1 MIRATTPK
9 HVFIFTTN
17 PSVFSRILI
26 TYAQGGE
33 IKLEKEKPDLTI
45 REVTNCRTQELEWE
59 VSYRL
64 TQEETSAFLATPTK
78 PVKVQI
84 RILTDN
90 DEALASE
97 QYTIAVKDVLNDE
110 VLT

>member
-9 HVFIFTTN
+9 HVFLFNTN
-17 PSVFSRILI
+17 PSEFSRILI

-33 IKLEKEKPDLTI
+33 IKLEKEKDDLAI
-45 REVTNCRTQELEWE
+45 REVVNCRTRELEWE

-64 TQEETSAFLATPTK
+64 TQEETKAFLASPTK

-84 RILTDN
+84 RILTDS

-97 QYTIAVKDVLNDE
+97 QYTVSVKDVLNDE